1 MTNGEKAGL
10 LVALVGGVALWW
22 MSRPVTVTPNVPAG
36 GTTVT
41 TPNPN
46 APASTVATQGL
57 GADARRRARY
67 S

>member
-1 MTNGEKAGL
+1 MTLTKREKVEL
-10 LVALVGGVALWW
+10 LVGGLASLVGGVALWW
-22 MSRPVTVTPNVPAG
+22 MNRPMVVTIT
-36 GTTVT
+36 T